1 MNSVKAIGRIGGWV
15 LGLALVAGSGRA
27 QTVAAGIVRDGKLSF
42 DGRATVGD
50 FVGVTSTIRG
60 RLSGGD
66 LGQVTGFVE
75 APVKTLITGNGRRD
89 RDLNKS
95 MESDQYPLL
104 RFDLE
109 TVRVDDA
116 SRADST
122 AVTIGGT
129 FTIHGV
135 THAVS
140 IPAVVALTAD
150 AVRVRATTPLNLK
163 DYRIGSLSK
172 MLGILKMHP
181 DIVVHIDLTFSQ
193 DGTTE
198 PPPFPATN
206 TPAPSSA
213 ASDPRPDRS

>member
-1 MNSVKAIGRIGGWV
+1 MNISEIGRIGV
-15 LGLALVAGSGRA
+15 CVFGLALVAGSGRA
-27 QTVAAGIVRDGKLSF
+27 QTVAAGIVRDGRLSF
-42 DGRATVGD
+42 DGRASVGD
-50 FVGVTSTIRG
+50 FVGATSTIRG

-66 LGQVTGFVE
+66 LGQITGFVE
-75 APVKTLITGNGRRD
+75 APVKTLVTGNGRRD

-122 AVTIGGT
+122 AVTLGGT

-135 THAVS
+135 THPVS
-140 IPAVVALTAD
+140 IPAVVGLSAD

-181 DIVVHIDLTFSQ
+181 DIVVHIELSFSQ
-193 DGTTE
+193 DGATE
-198 PPPFPATN
+198 PPPFPPADA
-206 TPAPSSA
+206 PAPSSPA
-213 ASDPRPDRS
+213 GDPRPGRR

>member
-1 MNSVKAIGRIGGWV
+1 MHGISEIGRIGGWV

-27 QTVAAGIVRDGKLSF
+27 QTVAAGIVRDGTLSF
-42 DGRATVGD
+42 DGRASVGD
-50 FVGVTSTIRG
+50 FVGATSTIRG

-66 LGQVTGFVE
+66 LGHLTGFVE
-75 APVKTLITGNGRRD
+75 APVKTLVTGNGRRD

-109 TVRVDDA
+109 NVEVVDP

-122 AVTIGGT
+122 TVTLGGT

-140 IPAVVALTAD
+140 IPAVVALNAD

-181 DIVVHIDLTFSQ
+181 DIVVHIDLSFSQ

-198 PPPFPATN
+198 PPPFPT
-206 TPAPSSA
+206 SA
-213 ASDPRPDRS
+213 AGDPPPKPR